1 VNGGRGLRARDVLRK
16 LQPLSCQRRIHC
28 PNSHGPLSL
37 ALTRSGQP
45 RHPLYAPKQSTLS
58 PFRWAETGAIRH
70 PELIT
75 MDRSLR

>member
-28 PNSHGPLSL
+28 PNSQGPLSL

-45 RHPLYAPKQSTLS
+45 RHPLYAPKAIDPM
-58 PFRWAETGAIRH
+58 PFSLGR
-70 PELIT
+70 
-75 MDRSLR
+75 DRSNPPS

>member
-28 PNSHGPLSL
+28 PNSQGPLSL

-45 RHPLYAPKQSTLS
+45 RHPLYAPRHSTLS
-58 PFRWAETGAIRH
+58 TFRWAETGAIRH
-70 PELIT
+70 PESIT
-75 MDRSLR
+75 TK